1 MPKIEDTVH
10 KYLDEGRRWYQRKLT
25 DITKIVVH
33 HSAAKQD
40 GRQTNESVL
49 RMIQGWHSAK
59 GWPGLSYHF
68 VIMPDGTIFQTNS
81 FSDIT
86 WHDGTNNNS
95 LGILV
100 HGYFH
105 PDVNEHPTQKQLASL
120 KELLD
125 WLCTENPDFPADQDD
140 VYGHRDIMATA
151 CMPLDITEVLTDKGF
166 INLEDVVDTDKV
178 AQFDIDTREITFI
191 NPTRIIEPFMEKVIC
206 NKYLEQTPDHQG
218 LRYTSKDNLIKEK
231 WEDTTNIIQVEIPVT
246 GKHLS
251 PGIDLTLSEIRYL
264 VAVQADG
271 HYLRDNRTER
281 VKNDKKYNTTPYEIG
296 VQFHFK
302 KDRKIERLTELLDQ
316 INADYYVFSIKSSGT
331 KKITVRDKSKYN
343 REWCEK
349 YLDNK
354 RFSNAFLLMNK
365 VQADAFLEELRYWD
379 GRSTVSYI
387 SYSSKDEENIDVVQ
401 AVCALHG
408 YRSKSKSVSRCY
420 EISITP
426 NKSQWIPNN
435 YTERHT
441 LVGCVEVAKSNIIV
455 RQNGFVFVTGNCPG
469 NNLYPYVV
477 DYREKLGQVSWD
489 TESESECEKKL
500 TDMTINKE
508 EWKAKARERE
518 KELEKKDEEIKELN
532 EQIDRAKELCLTLE
546 ELANNKGELIA
557 KRETEIKVL
566 EEEIFEVRLQVESA
580 LESILRLTNE
590 KKALQKQIQG
600 GDFTLSDILQII
612 GEFINKKLSGK
623 KVSS

>member
-10 KYLDEGRRWYQRKLT
+10 KYLDEGRSWYQRKLT

-49 RMIQGWHSAK
+49 RLIQGWHSAK

-68 VIMPDGTIFQTNS
+68 VIMPDGTIFQTNN

-125 WLCTENPDFPADQDD
+125 WLCTENPNFPADQDD

-151 CMPLDITEVLTDKGF
+151 
-166 INLEDVVDTDKV
+166 
-178 AQFDIDTREITFI
+178 
-191 NPTRIIEPFMEKVIC
+191 
-206 NKYLEQTPDHQG
+206 
-218 LRYTSKDNLIKEK
+218 
-231 WEDTTNIIQVEIPVT
+231 
-246 GKHLS
+246 
-251 PGIDLTLSEIRYL
+251 
-264 VAVQADG
+264 
-271 HYLRDNRTER
+271 
-281 VKNDKKYNTTPYEIG
+281 
-296 VQFHFK
+296 
-302 KDRKIERLTELLDQ
+302 
-316 INADYYVFSIKSSGT
+316 
-331 KKITVRDKSKYN
+331 
-343 REWCEK
+343 
-349 YLDNK
+349 
-354 RFSNAFLLMNK
+354 
-365 VQADAFLEELRYWD
+365 
-379 GRSTVSYI
+379 
-387 SYSSKDEENIDVVQ
+387 
-401 AVCALHG
+401 
-408 YRSKSKSVSRCY
+408 
-420 EISITP
+420 
-426 NKSQWIPNN
+426 
-435 YTERHT
+435 
-441 LVGCVEVAKSNIIV
+441 
-455 RQNGFVFVTGNCPG
+455 CPG